1 MGMNAITMSSASSAN
16 IQILQLAN
24 EQFQVA
30 QKRVSTGKMIF
41 GAADDATRY
50 KMSESMLGRQRQIDN
65 VNNNV
70 SLALKT
76 LETTDKTLKQ
86 MIGLVETAQNL
97 IRKAQAEGA
106 AGVRGQT
113 FGANINASTAVA
125 GSAIGAR
132 LSITS
137 DTGANFTYVMR
148 TATDTWGQIID
159 ALNSANIGVMAEV
172 VPSTTAGQT
181 NLRFYSN
188 NGKDFTFDA
197 VSAQTIMDDLVF
209 AGQTTPMALPIGT
222 AANMN
227 AYFGDNLGVTVA
239 GETGFSVH
247 FGGQALGSKNVTTGT
262 AVAAGSVL
270 VFEDGTGNTRTL
282 SYTAASTVNQ
292 VLTDINNMNA
302 GIKAELVNNTGA
314 GANTVL
320 RLRNTN
326 GGDMKI
332 FTGLGDF
339 ASTGTVG
346 AVPAVGNTVG
356 YAAPLSTNN
365 ALRLQYGVQYDN
377 IITNINA
384 LVVNNPVQ
392 TGRNLLQ
399 GQNMNVVMDE
409 FAGNP
414 ITIAGI
420 NITAAGTLTMAQA
433 GTTWTTDANIQTSA
447 TQSNQALLNLRNYQS
462 QFATFNT
469 YMKERYDLNKNYA
482 VDMKTTGDELVAADM
497 AEESANMTALQ
508 TRQSFAVQAFSMG
521 SQTMQGLLRLLG

>member
-1 MGMNAITMSSASSAN
+1 MGMNAITMSSASSTN

-50 KMSESMLGRQRQIDN
+50 KMSEQMLGRQRQIEN

-113 FGANINASTAVA
+113 FGANINASSAVVGA
-125 GSAIGAR
+125 AIGAR

-181 NLRFYSN
+181 NLRFYAS

-197 VSAQTIMDDLVF
+197 ISDQTIMDDLAF
-209 AGQTTPMALPIGT
+209 TGQTTPMALPIGT

-227 AYFGDNLGVTVA
+227 AYFGAAGVNVV
-239 GETGFSVH
+239 GETGVTIN
-247 FGGQALGSKNVTTGT
+247 FGGQTLGSKNVTTAT

-282 SYTAASTVNQ
+282 SYTAASTVAQ

-302 GIKAELVNNTGA
+302 GVKAELVNNTGA

-332 FTGLGDF
+332 FTGIGDF
-339 ASTGTVG
+339 ASTGTIG
-346 AVPAVGNTVG
+346 SVPAVGSTTG

-377 IITNINA
+377 IVTNINA
-384 LVVNNPVQ
+384 LVTNNPVQ

-399 GQNMNVVMDE
+399 GQNMNV
-409 FAGNP
+409 
-414 ITIAGI
+414 
-420 NITAAGTLTMAQA
+420 
-433 GTTWTTDANIQTSA
+433 
-447 TQSNQALLNLRNYQS
+447 
-462 QFATFNT
+462 
-469 YMKERYDLNKNYA
+469 
-482 VDMKTTGDELVAADM
+482 
-497 AEESANMTALQ
+497 
-508 TRQSFAVQAFSMG
+508 
-521 SQTMQGLLRLLG
+521 